1 MEHWAVIHWF
11 ELSTLVL
18 LSLNLW
24 FVVSVLE
31 VLRQTSRWLD
41 FLSVRWDQLA
51 GLDRTKNAHPDS
63 ELARSDH
70 RNDVDPPDRSQKG

>member
-1 MEHWAVIHWF
+1 MEHWVVIHWF
-11 ELSTLVL
+11 ELNTLVL
-18 LSLNLW
+18 LGLNLW

-41 FLSVRWDQLA
+41 FLSVRWDQFA

-63 ELARSDH
+63 ALDRSDH
-70 RNDVDPPDRSQKG
+70 QDDVDQPDHSHKG